1 MPQAAIDLG
10 DRGRAGGQPRSS
22 FGPDRTARPDPP
34 AAPRVAAALMSK
46 AKINRGPARPGAG
59 GAFLTG
65 YIRDSAKAGP
75 LRQGASG
82 AAARPMARTEV

>member
-1 MPQAAIDLG
+1 MLGPLDLILL
-10 DRGRAGGQPRSS
+10 PILIHL
-22 FGPDRTARPDPP
+22 PP
-34 AAPRVAAALMSK
+34 PGVATALMDK
-46 AKINRGPARPGAG
+46 EEKRPARPGAG

-75 LRQGASG
+75 LRQGARD